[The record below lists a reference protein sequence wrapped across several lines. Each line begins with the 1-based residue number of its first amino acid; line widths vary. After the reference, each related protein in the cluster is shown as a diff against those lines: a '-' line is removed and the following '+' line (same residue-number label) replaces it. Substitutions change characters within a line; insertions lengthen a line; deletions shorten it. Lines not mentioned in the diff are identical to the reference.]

1 MNFYKYIQKS
11 KLLMRVMSGEDRM
24 YYLEKMWDLYI
35 DVYERTPMRGRGRK
49 RKNTP
54 LNQKKAYDLC
64 SELTKIFGH

>member
-1 MNFYKYIQKS
+1 
-11 KLLMRVMSGEDRM
+11 MRVMSGEDRM

-35 DVYERTPMRGRGRK
+35 DVYERTPVRGRSRK